1 MAVIACT
8 IPAFPVALLARDD
21 PKLWARPLAVL
32 DVEERV
38 LALTQP
44 ALAAGVRP
52 GQSTRQART
61 LCPDLLLHSADLTA
75 LQAAHEGMLSLL
87 DDYTSALE
95 PFGWGSAYLT
105 AGDETAASAVPY
117 CQEIGRRVRGEMALA
132 AAIGCD
138 TGKFTAQ
145 AAAAYTRTGA
155 VRVVLAEAEQPFLR
169 PLPVRLL
176 PLGAEQQQLLSYL
189 GIQTL
194 GQLADLPPAAVFRQF
209 GPAGRLAQQWARGQ
223 DNRPVIPRH
232 KRPVYTRSQTFD
244 PPLELLP
251 PLLAAAGRLLA
262 PMLAALQDRLQAAQ
276 TLQSTYA
283 FAGGGQDSDSWRLSP
298 PSAMHHPSP
307 TTQNEHLLGLLA
319 ARWQRKAW
327 ARPLTDLS
335 LTLGD
340 IQERAGEQLLLFPG
354 AGAPVDL
361 LADFLRQL
369 RGRYGEGRFLRAEVV
384 GPSHLRVEQRA
395 RWQEFAA

>member
-32 DVEERV
+32 DAEERV

-52 GQSTRQART
+52 GQNGRAART
-61 LCPDLLLHSADLTA
+61 LCPDLLLHTADLTT
-75 LQAAHEGMLSLL
+75 LQAAQEEVLSLL
-87 DDYTSALE
+87 DDFTGALE
-95 PFGWGSAYLT
+95 PFGWGGAYLG
-105 AGDETAASAVPY
+105 ASDETAASAIPF
-117 CQEIGRRVRGEMALA
+117 CQEIGRRIRSEMALA

-169 PLPVRLL
+169 PLPVQLL
-176 PLGAEQQQLLSYL
+176 PLGAEQQQLLAYL
-189 GIQTL
+189 GIHTL
-194 GQLADLPPAAVFRQF
+194 GQFADLPPAAVFRQF

-223 DNRPVIPRH
+223 DNRPVIARH
-232 KRPVYTRSQTFD
+232 KRPTCTRTLTFD
-244 PPLELLP
+244 PPIELIP

-262 PMLAALQDRLQAAQ
+262 PLLAALQDSLQAPQ
-276 TLQSTYA
+276 TLQATYT
-283 FAGGGQDSDSWRLSP
+283 FAGGGQDSDLWRLSL
-298 PSAMHHPSP
+298 P
-307 TTQNEHLLGLLA
+307 TTQGERLLGLLA
-319 ARWQRKAW
+319 ARWQQKAW
-327 ARPLTDLS
+327 ERPLAELS

-340 IQERAGEQLLLFPG
+340 IQEMAGEQLLLFPG

-369 RGRYGEGRFLRAEVV
+369 RGRYGEGRFLRAEIIE
-384 GPSHLRVEQRA
+384 PLRLRVEQRA